1 MTHCAMPKKYVCVQ
15 LEGKLEEI
23 LVLCQRAEE
32 YNQFMLAK
40 AAEAAKP
47 KLLPTSHE
55 NAFRSG
61 AFNTS
66 IRELSSYYINM
77 VKIPLPPGYPPN
89 PPRTVTPPK
98 DCCGDPIW
106 PSLTPSMSIT

>member
-1 MTHCAMPKKYVCVQ
+1 MQ

-47 KLLPTSHE
+47 KILPTSHE

-77 VKIPLPPGYPPN
+77 V
-89 PPRTVTPPK
+89 T
-98 DCCGDPIW
+98 
-106 PSLTPSMSIT
+106 